1 MNTFGRGMNIMQIKL
16 PKPFFF
22 EEGKRAVLLLHGF
35 TGNSSDVRQL
45 GRFLQKKGYTSYAP
59 QYEGHAAPPEE
70 ILKSSPYVWFKDVLD
85 GYQYLVDQGYDE
97 IAVAGLSLGGVF
109 ALKLSL
115 NRDVKGII
123 TMCAPMDD
131 KSSSTIYDGF
141 LEYARNFKKYEG
153 KDQATI
159 DQEMEHFHP
168 TETLEGLS
176 ATMKGVK
183 DQVDEVMDPILVVQ
197 AEQDKMIDPQS
208 ANYIYETVESD
219 DKDIKWYANSG
230 HVITIDKEKE
240 QVFEDI
246 YAFLESLDW
255 SE

>member
-1 MNTFGRGMNIMQIKL
+1 MQIKL

-22 EEGKRAVLLLHGF
+22 EEGNRAVLLLHGF

-59 QYEGHAAPPEE
+59 HYEGHAAPPEE
-70 ILKSSPYVWFKDVLD
+70 ILKSSPFVWFKEALD
-85 GYQYLVDQGYDE
+85 GYDFLVEKGYDE
-97 IAVAGLSLGGVF
+97 IVVAGLSLGGCY

-123 TMCAPMDD
+123 TMCSPMYI
-131 KSSSTIYDGF
+131 KTEGSMFDGV

-153 KDQATI
+153 KDETTI
-159 DQEMEHFHP
+159 NKEMDVFQP
-168 TETLEGLS
+168 TETLKELQGQIQD
-176 ATMKGVK
+176 VR
-183 DQVDEVMDPILVVQ
+183 DHVDEVMDPLLVVQ
-197 AEQDKMIDPQS
+197 AEQDQMINTDS
-208 ANYIYETVESD
+208 ANIIYNESESD
-219 DKDIKWYANSG
+219 EKDIKWYANSG

-240 QVFEDI
+240 LVFEDV
-246 YAFLESLDW
+246 YQFLESLDW

>member
-1 MNTFGRGMNIMQIKL
+1 MQIKL

-22 EEGKRAVLLLHGF
+22 EEGNRAVLLLHGF

-59 QYEGHAAPPEE
+59 HYEGHTAPPEE
-70 ILKSSPYVWFKDVLD
+70 ILKSSPFVWFKEALD
-85 GYQYLVDQGYDE
+85 GYDFLVEKGYDE
-97 IAVAGLSLGGVF
+97 IVVAGLSLGGCY

-123 TMCAPMDD
+123 TMCSPMYI
-131 KSSSTIYDGF
+131 KTEGSMFDGV

-153 KDQATI
+153 KDETTI
-159 DQEMEHFHP
+159 NKEMDVFQP
-168 TETLEGLS
+168 SETLKELQGQIQD
-176 ATMKGVK
+176 VR
-183 DQVDEVMDPILVVQ
+183 DHVDEVMDPLLVVQ
-197 AEQDKMIDPQS
+197 AEQDQMINTDS
-208 ANYIYETVESD
+208 ANIIYNESESD
-219 DKDIKWYANSG
+219 EKDIKWYANSG

-240 QVFEDI
+240 LVFEDV
-246 YAFLESLDW
+246 YQFLESLDW

>member
-1 MNTFGRGMNIMQIKL
+1 MQIKL

-22 EEGKRAVLLLHGF
+22 EEGNRAVLLLHGF

-59 QYEGHAAPPEE
+59 HYEGHAAPPEE
-70 ILKSSPYVWFKDVLD
+70 ILKSSPFVWFKEALD
-85 GYQYLVDQGYDE
+85 GYDFLVEKGYDE
-97 IAVAGLSLGGVF
+97 IVVAGLSLGGCY

-123 TMCAPMDD
+123 TMCSPMYI
-131 KSSSTIYDGF
+131 KTEGSMFDGV

-153 KDQATI
+153 KDETTI
-159 DQEMEHFHP
+159 NKEMDVFQP
-168 TETLEGLS
+168 SETLQELQGQIQD
-176 ATMKGVK
+176 VR
-183 DQVDEVMDPILVVQ
+183 DHVDEVMDPLLVVQ
-197 AEQDKMIDPQS
+197 AEQDQMINTDS
-208 ANYIYETVESD
+208 ANIIYNESESD
-219 DKDIKWYANSG
+219 EKDIKWYANSG

-240 QVFEDI
+240 LVFEDV
-246 YAFLESLDW
+246 YQFLESLDW

>member
-1 MNTFGRGMNIMQIKL
+1 MQIKL
-16 PKPFFF
+16 PQPFFF
-22 EEGKRAVLLLHGF
+22 QEGKRAVLLLHGF

-70 ILKSSPYVWFKDVLD
+70 ILKSSPYIWFKDVLD
-85 GYQYLVDQGYDE
+85 GYDYLVEQGYEE

-115 NRDVKGII
+115 NRHVKGIV
-123 TMCAPMDD
+123 TMCAPAEV
-131 KSSSTIYDGF
+131 KTEGTIYKGF
-141 LEYARNFKKYEG
+141 LEYARNLKKYEG

-159 DQEMEHFHP
+159 EKEMKDFHP
-168 TETLEGLS
+168 TETLKELS
-176 ATMKGVK
+176 DTLRNVRSEVDGVL
-183 DQVDEVMDPILVVQ
+183 DPILVVQ
-197 AEQDKMIDPQS
+197 AEKDEMIDPQS
-208 ANYIYETVESD
+208 ANYIYGNVSSD
-219 DKDIKWYANSG
+219 EKQIKWYANSG

-240 QVFEDI
+240 QVFEDV
-246 YAFLESLDW
+246 YEFLEGLDW

>member
-1 MNTFGRGMNIMQIKL
+1 MQIKL

-22 EEGKRAVLLLHGF
+22 EEGNRAVLLLHGF

-59 QYEGHAAPPEE
+59 HYEGHAAPPEE
-70 ILKSSPYVWFKDVLD
+70 ILKSSPFVWFKEALG
-85 GYQYLVDQGYDE
+85 GYDFLVEKGYDE
-97 IAVAGLSLGGVF
+97 IVVAGLSLGGCY

-123 TMCAPMDD
+123 TMCSPMYI
-131 KSSSTIYDGF
+131 KTEGSMFDGV

-153 KDQATI
+153 KDETTI
-159 DQEMEHFHP
+159 NKEMDVFQP
-168 TETLEGLS
+168 SETLKELQGQIQD
-176 ATMKGVK
+176 VR
-183 DQVDEVMDPILVVQ
+183 DHVDEVMDPLLVVQ
-197 AEQDKMIDPQS
+197 AEQDQMINTDS
-208 ANYIYETVESD
+208 ANIIYNESESD
-219 DKDIKWYANSG
+219 EKDIKWYANSG

-240 QVFEDI
+240 LVFEDV
-246 YAFLESLDW
+246 YQFLESLDW